1 LCSHASHLSPS
12 PSLCNRPTA
21 RESSNSADARPSSS
35 SSSSSDGSG
44 GGSGSSGRS
53 TSTAGTEATVTAPD
67 DVEIEYATLR
77 VQRLLKRRLDDEVP
91 MAMIPSARRDALRPL
106 FATDETPEQEAV
118 MFNEMMGGQALSS
131 PEDAM
136 PRTATPTS

>member
-1 LCSHASHLSPS
+1 
-12 PSLCNRPTA
+12 
-21 RESSNSADARPSSS
+21 
-35 SSSSSDGSG
+35 
-44 GGSGSSGRS
+44 
-53 TSTAGTEATVTAPD
+53 
-67 DVEIEYATLR
+67 VEIEYATLR

-136 PRTATPTS
+136 PRTGTPTS